1 MLVKI
6 LVIVQEISVTK
17 ATWKCSPKALMY
29 FMIIEKTS
37 NDKFKS
43 FYYEIS
49 GIPIVAQ
56 QK

>member
-1 MLVKI
+1 MLTKI
-6 LVIVQEISVTK
+6 LVIVQDISVTK

-43 FYYEIS
+43 FYYEIP